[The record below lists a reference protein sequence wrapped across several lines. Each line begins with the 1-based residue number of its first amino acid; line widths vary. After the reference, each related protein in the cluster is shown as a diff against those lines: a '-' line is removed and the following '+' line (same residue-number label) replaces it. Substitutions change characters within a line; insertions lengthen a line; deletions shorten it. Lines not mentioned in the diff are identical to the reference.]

1 MPRNVMVTTCGTS
14 LLTNAARDDAQ
25 RKLLREIANAGESDL
40 TTEQRSVVDALADV
54 CRQRLEQSDLPTARR
69 LSAEINGL
77 MGFYNNQ
84 PAGGKGD
91 THYLLHTDTYVGEA
105 AAKLIQEYLEQQAQL
120 RPELLAVK
128 NLRTDTL
135 ENFHAGLG
143 EIIRWCQENL
153 PAQRQ
158 AGAHLVF
165 NLSGGFKSIQGWMQ
179 TLGMFYADE
188 MIYIFEDQKELLRIP
203 RVPVNIDAA
212 SAEQIKRRLPLFR
225 RLAAATTVKASELP
239 ADIAE
244 VFVYRLGDEVEL
256 SPWGKLVWEQVKG
269 DLYASALLEPPDER
283 IVYSDKFRRAAAGR
297 TRDEFAMLNERLD
310 DFAAY
315 LRSKGQNNP
324 RRLDA
329 KPFKGKAP
337 PPSTHEFDAWAKRP
351 AWRVFFHDEGGKKIL
366 DDLREGMH

>member
-1 MPRNVMVTTCGTS
+1 MLRNVMITTCGTS

-25 RKLLREIANAGESDL
+25 RKLLREIANAGENGL
-40 TTEQRSVVDALADV
+40 TAEQRSAVHTLADV
-54 CRQRLEQSDLPTARR
+54 CRQRLEQSDLPGARR

-77 MGFYNNQ
+77 MGFYKNQ

-120 RPELLAVK
+120 RTELLAVK

-212 SAEQIKRRLPLFR
+212 AAEQVKRLLPLFR
-225 RLAAATTVKASELP
+225 RLAAAATTVKASELP
-239 ADIAE
+239 TDIAE

-269 DLYASALLEPPDER
+269 ELYASALLEPPDER

-297 TRDEFAMLNERLD
+297 TPDELAMLNERLD

-315 LRSKGQNNP
+315 VRSKGQNKL
-324 RRLDA
+324 RRLDV
-329 KPFKGKAP
+329 KPFTGKAP

-351 AWRVFFHDEGGKKIL
+351 AGKWRA
-366 DDLREGMH
+366 R